1 MGVDLEIY
9 FWPSPEQDLNSRP
22 LRTDPGGQSPHRH
35 HCVAN
40 EVQRLNQ
47 FRQAISRSLALN
59 VAVFA
64 VLYMAEMLPLL

>member
-1 MGVDLEIY
+1 MGVDLETY

-35 HCVAN
+35 HCVA
-40 EVQRLNQ
+40 
-47 FRQAISRSLALN
+47 
-59 VAVFA
+59 VFA